1 MVSWLPPKGMK
12 GRIFEFDARAG
23 GAFRM
28 SLTYLETDHS
38 TRGKTSE
45 NTDVVI
51 GRFLE
56 FAPDERMV
64 QLVEFQSDDPV
75 FAGEMIMTWTLAAAP
90 EGTAVTIV
98 CENVPEGAQALG
110 ASASLVGKTIQG
122 EYTVNVY
129 GKKLAVPAI
138 VIDGKSYAPVRA
150 IGELAGYK
158 VSVQGKI
165 ISLEEKTSA
174 DAASSDEK
182 GSLVGP
188 VPVITPDP
196 ALTVTKSRIEV
207 IDAKI
212 DAAVNNI
219 LATSSL
225 LKASPDST
233 DLKLKL
239 DQYKAEYADLL
250 KQKDLELQK

>member
-1 MVSWLPPKGMK
+1 MKKIAAGFIAGAILMV
-12 GRIFEFDARAG
+12 
-23 GAFRM
+23 
-28 SLTYLETDHS
+28 
-38 TRGKTSE
+38 
-45 NTDVVI
+45 
-51 GRFLE
+51 
-56 FAPDERMV
+56 
-64 QLVEFQSDDPV
+64 
-75 FAGEMIMTWTLAAAP
+75 
-90 EGTAVTIV
+90 
-98 CENVPEGAQALG
+98 GAQALG
-110 ASASLVGKTIQG
+110 ASASLVGKTIQA

-158 VSVQGKI
+158 VTVQGKI
-165 ISLEEKTSA
+165 ISLEEKA
-174 DAASSDEK
+174 GAEAVASSERS
-182 GSLVGP
+182 SLVGP

-196 ALTVTKSRIEV
+196 ALTETRSKIDA

-212 DAAVNNI
+212 DTAVNNI
-219 LATSSL
+219 LAASSL
-225 LKASPDST
+225 LKASPDSI